1 MLNLN
6 IPNFILTLATGLTL
20 LGMISIVIGI
30 IILVS
35 RSIGKDIQTIA
46 NQTTSMAEKGIAEDV
61 SGLVGNAS
69 VLLNSLES
77 LIKTTSGIGIF
88 LIFLGILLIAGAY
101 WMITQV
107 AQFA

>member
-46 NQTTSMAEKGIAEDV
+46 NQTTSMAEKGIAEDI

-88 LIFLGILLIAGAY
+88 LIFLGILLIASAY

>member
-1 MLNLN
+1 MFNLS
-6 IPNFILTLATGLTL
+6 IPNFIVTLATGLTL

-35 RSIGKDIQTIA
+35 RSMGKEIQTIA
-46 NQTTSMAEKGIAEDV
+46 NQTASMAEKGIAEDV

-77 LIKTTSGIGIF
+77 LIKTTAGIAIF
-88 LIFLGILLIAGAY
+88 LIFLGILLVAGAY
-101 WMITQV
+101 WLITQV
-107 AQFA
+107 ALYA